1 MKNQAQAFLEAILE
15 CPDDDAPRLIFAD
28 WLDEH
33 GDADRAEF
41 IRIQCALAGNDLP
54 EQRRADFDRRQ
65 QLLLDRCGKEW
76 ARPLRRL
83 VRSWSFHRGFIDG
96 IVVWNDRFLDA
107 AKRIFRRAPIRHLK
121 IQYDPQGIA
130 KPIAALA
137 EIEQLNLLHALD
149 LSGNR
154 LDSRHVRALIV
165 SDHLTRLTELDLSH
179 NRIGDSGMRALAES
193 PVLSRLERLI
203 LHGNDVGPTGMRA
216 LGQSILR
223 LSESSEGLRLR
234 LVDLRHNNL
243 GAAGQRVVADSP
255 LLRQIVRS

>member
-1 MKNQAQAFLEAILE
+1 MKNQEQAFLEAILE
-15 CPDDDAPRLIFAD
+15 CPDDDVPRLIFAD
-28 WLDEH
+28 WLDEY

-41 IRIQCALAGNDLP
+41 IRVQCALAGKDLP
-54 EQRRADFDRRQ
+54 LTRRAEFDRRQ
-65 QLLLDRCGKEW
+65 QLLLEQCGEKW

-83 VRSWSFHRGFIDG
+83 VHSWRFHRGFIDD
-96 IVVWNDRFLDA
+96 IVVWNDRFLVA
-107 AKRIFRRAPIRHLK
+107 AKRIFRRAPIRHLR
-121 IQYDPQGIA
+121 IRFDPHGVA

-137 EIEQLNLLHALD
+137 ESEQLNRLHALD

-165 SDHLTRLTELDLSH
+165 SEHLTRLSELDLSH

-193 PVLSRLERLI
+193 PVLSQLERLI
-203 LHGNDVGPTGMRA
+203 LHGNDVGPVGVRA

-223 LSESSEGLRLR
+223 RSESSEGLRLR
-234 LVDLRHNNL
+234 LVDLQQNNL
-243 GAAGQRVVADSP
+243 GAAGQRVLADSP